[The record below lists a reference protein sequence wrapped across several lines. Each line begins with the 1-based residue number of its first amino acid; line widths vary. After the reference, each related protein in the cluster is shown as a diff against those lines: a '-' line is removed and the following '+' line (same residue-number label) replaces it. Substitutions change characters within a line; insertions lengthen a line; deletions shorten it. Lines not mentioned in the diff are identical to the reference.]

1 MGKLITIIGNSG
13 IGKTTLTM
21 KLCEAGSFTA
31 LLEKNVDRPFQK
43 NFQDNLKGFSLPNQ
57 IDFFLFRAEQE
68 IFVRKNDIVGVQ
80 DGGLDQDYHV
90 FTRCFHQK
98 GYLNDDEYRLCER
111 LYSILRQF
119 LPLPDLIIKLS
130 APNSVLVDRMVKRQR
145 DIDII
150 KPEDLLE
157 MENIIEEWLM
167 KAVSVPIIYI
177 DSSEDDPS
185 YAAVIDNLLRDV
197 KTKLEIE

>member
-1 MGKLITIIGNSG
+1 MGKLITVIGNCG
-13 IGKTTLTM
+13 IGKTALTM
-21 KLCEAGSFTA
+21 KLCEAGSFVA

-43 NFQDNLKGFSLPNQ
+43 SFQDNLKGFSLPNQ

-90 FTRCFHQK
+90 FTQCFHQK
-98 GYLNDDEYRLCER
+98 GYLNDEEYLLCER

-130 APNSVLVDRMVKRQR
+130 APNSVLVNRMVKRQR

-157 MENIIEEWLM
+157 MENIIEEWLA
-167 KAVSVPIIYI
+167 KASSVPVIHI

-185 YAAVIDNLLRDV
+185 YITVIDDLLKDV
-197 KTKLEIE
+197 KSTLDIE

>member
-43 NFQDNLKGFSLPNQ
+43 IFQDNLKGFSLPNQ

-68 IFVRKNDIVGVQ
+68 VFVRKNDIVGVQ

-98 GYLNDDEYRLCER
+98 GYLSDEEYLLCGR
-111 LYSILRQF
+111 LYTILRQF

-157 MENIIEEWLM
+157 METIIEEWLM
-167 KAVSVPIIYI
+167 KAASVPIIHI